1 MATITKIEVQ
11 KNNKERANIYI
22 DDKFYAG
29 VNIELVMKYGLK
41 KGQELSDDL
50 FDRVLFEDLKSEAF
64 NKAIKYIGS
73 SLKSIKQLKDYL
85 KKKEYPDE
93 VVEFV
98 IDKLCE
104 YKYLDDYNFAKS
116 YVLTYSN
123 KYGRLKL
130 ISQLRMKGVDE
141 NIIDDVFN
149 ENKVES
155 NIENIAR
162 KYLKNKNITN
172 ETWLKLSRFLYSRG
186 YEFED
191 INRIVEI
198 LKEDIC

>member
-1 MATITKIEVQ
+1 
-11 KNNKERANIYI
+11 
-22 DDKFYAG
+22 
-29 VNIELVMKYGLK
+29 
-41 KGQELSDDL
+41 
-50 FDRVLFEDLKSEAF
+50 VLFEDLKSEAF

-116 YVLTYSN
+116 FVLTYSN

-130 ISQLRMKGVDE
+130 MSQLRMKGVDE